1 MSLFYKSLAS
11 LAGKGAK
18 LRIILFL
25 AAIGFAF
32 APLAVPT
39 NAAMQR
45 RLSDALAQA
54 SAGELPASEARQALS
69 AAPYPDVT
77 DCLLKTQLQDD
88 SGCGAK
94 ADIHINY
101 PAFGNK
107 QIDQDIRDW
116 VADLAAAFA
125 SLSHLGELPANEP
138 RSGQLLQFPLS
149 GDADLSEDRG
159 IFELWGAYNISRPSS
174 AAISIAF
181 ELWNYTGDPEG
192 NLDIITLNYSLLT
205 GQRLNLVD
213 IFEKPEIA
221 LELMSAWSRKVLNS
235 RLGPTR
241 RARMLADGTEP
252 LIDNFSSLTL
262 TPEGICINFQPWQV
276 APRDAGIQK
285 VTMPLEKLLPAAP
298 LLALWGRGE
307 SEQAG
312 ID

>member
-1 MSLFYKSLAS
+1 MSLFCKSLAA
-11 LAGKGAK
+11 LASKDAK

-25 AAIGFAF
+25 TATGLAL
-32 APLAVPT
+32 APLAAPA

-45 RLSDALAQA
+45 RLSDGPAQA
-54 SAGELPASEARQALS
+54 AGDLPSLEDTQAL
-69 AAPYPDVT
+69 AAPYPDVI
-77 DCLLKTQLQDD
+77 DCLLNTQLQDD
-88 SGCGAK
+88 SGFGTK

-107 QIDQDIRDW
+107 QIDQDIHDW
-116 VADLAAAFA
+116 VEGLADAFA
-125 SLSHLGELPANEP
+125 SHSPLCELPDNEFQTGP
-138 RSGQLLQFPLS
+138 LPQSPLS
-149 GDADLSEDRG
+149 GDSALSENRG
-159 IFELWGAYNISRPSS
+159 IFELWGEYNISRPSG

-221 LELMSAWSRKVLNS
+221 LELMSAWSRKELEA
-235 RLGPTR
+235 RLGSTR
-241 RARMLADGTEP
+241 RTRMLADGTEP

-262 TPEGICINFQPWQV
+262 TPDGICINFQPWQV
-276 APRDAGIQK
+276 APKDAGIQK
-285 VTMPLEKLLPAAP
+285 VAMPLEKLLPAAP

-307 SEQAG
+307 IEQAG